1 MKNLLAA
8 LVATFAL
15 TFSTTTFAQSDATV
29 VELEQTEGAF
39 TQKSLTLEPGTY
51 VFKVANVGVDRDLG
65 FVLAPQGKS
74 DEAHHIKE
82 AYVTELI
89 KKGAT
94 SSSKVVTLE
103 KGTYEYFCPLN
114 PTPKYTLVVK

>member
-15 TFSTTTFAQSDATV
+15 TFSTTTYAQSAATV
-29 VELEQTEGAF
+29 IKLEQTEGAF
-39 TQKSLTLEPGTY
+39 TQKSLTLEAGNY
-51 VFKVANVGVDRDLG
+51 VFNVTNVGVDRDLG
-65 FVLAPQGKS
+65 FVLTPKGKP

-82 AYVTELI
+82 AYVTEPI
-89 KKGAT
+89 KEGAT
-94 SSSKVVTLE
+94 ASSKAVTLK

>member
-15 TFSTTTFAQSDATV
+15 TFSTTTYAQSDAKV
-29 VELEQTEGAF
+29 VTLEQTEGAF

-51 VFKVANVGVDRDLG
+51 VFKVANNGVNHDLG
-65 FVLAPQGKS
+65 FVLTPKGKS

-89 KKGAT
+89 KEGT
-94 SSSKVVTLE
+94 SSTSKVVTLK
-103 KGTYEYFCPLN
+103 KGEYEYFCPLN